1 MKRIIILF
9 TILFGTCALF
19 AQVPT
24 CNESQLWKTISD
36 DDIVTIS
43 YCNQISTDKNGY
55 HYVWVKAEYHWQEWQ
70 QYFSKMVGVNIPTK
84 VTITKAQYTED
95 YNFAMVR
102 QVLLFGNSGRKLYDS
117 GDDRTA
123 GWLPVNAGD
132 PVGIVGEWLGNRN
145 RNH

>member
-1 MKRIIILF
+1 MRRLFIIFVLIF
-9 TILFGTCALF
+9 ETCTLL
-19 AQVPT
+19 AQF
-24 CNESQLWKTISD
+24 SYFKDAQYWKTISD

-43 YCNQISTDKNGY
+43 YCNQISTDKNGN
-55 HYVWVKAEYHWQEWQ
+55 HYVWVKAEYHWEEWQ
-70 QYFSKMVGVNIPTK
+70 HYFSKMVGINIPTK

-102 QVLLFGNSGRKLYDS
+102 QVLLFANSGRKLYDS